1 MLNLLEDG
9 LTAQAVGGQDA
20 SRTPTGPDSK
30 SGGYSNAS
38 SALTPS
44 SAPAASIP
52 NSSQSF
58 ETPRRSQTYG
68 RRPEELHIPFSG
80 TGMGQ
85 QSSKDLARPTSY
97 RSTQEVGSGVTPG
110 IHLQQ
115 ATPQANQ
122 LSNVTGSSLPGALQP
137 GRPGPPMINTAH
149 SSIPGLSQSL
159 NQPQSAHSARSSTG
173 GQAHSYSRSS
183 PAGMDQQKYV
193 PYTNTPESSKYTST
207 PTQKY
212 SSQTPQGDSIYSPL
226 GLADIRPLADQEMSD
241 GPSSTNPYSNDG
253 LLSVPTNSNYL
264 APWAVYAFD
273 WCKWPVQQHVSKD
286 GGGKMAIGSYVED
299 GHNFVSTGLSP
310 STEYQESSGSR
321 SNAEPRYKFSTL
333 MLSQRLTWT
342 GMSPN
347 TVWNISK

>member
-1 MLNLLEDG
+1 M
-9 LTAQAVGGQDA
+9 
-20 SRTPTGPDSK
+20 
-30 SGGYSNAS
+30 
-38 SALTPS
+38 
-44 SAPAASIP
+44 
-52 NSSQSF
+52 QSF

-80 TGMGQ
+80 TSIGH
-85 QSSKDLARPTSY
+85 QSSKDLPRPTSY
-97 RSTQEVGSGVTPG
+97 RSTQEVGAGLTPG
-110 IHLQQ
+110 INVQQ

-122 LSNVTGSSLPGALQP
+122 FSNAPGSSLPGALQP
-137 GRPGPPMINTAH
+137 GRPGPPTINTAP
-149 SSIPGLSQSL
+149 SSIPGLSHSS

-173 GQAHSYSRSS
+173 GQAHGYSRSS

-207 PTQKY
+207 PTNKY

-241 GPSSTNPYSNDG
+241 GPSSANPYSNDG

-273 WCKWPVQQHVSKD
+273 WCKWPVQQHVLKD

-299 GHNFVSTGLSP
+299 GHNFVSHGLSF
-310 STEYQESSGSR
+310 SR
-321 SNAEPRYKFSTL
+321 IIRVFRTF
-333 MLSQRLTWT
+333 
-342 GMSPN
+342 
-347 TVWNISK
+347 I

>member
-1 MLNLLEDG
+1 MHNLFEYG
-9 LTAQAVGGQDA
+9 LTAQAAGGQDA
-20 SRTPTGPDSK
+20 TRTATGHDSD
-30 SGGYSNAS
+30 SAGYSNVS
-38 SALTPS
+38 PALTPS
-44 SAPAASIP
+44 SAPASSIP

-80 TGMGQ
+80 TSMGQ
-85 QSSKDLARPTSY
+85 QSSKDLPRSTSY
-97 RSTQEVGSGVTPG
+97 HSTQDVGAGLTPG
-110 IHLQQ
+110 INVQQ

-122 LSNVTGSSLPGALQP
+122 FSNTQGGSLPGALQP
-137 GRPGPPMINTAH
+137 GRPGHPTINTAS
-149 SSIPGLSQSL
+149 SSIPGLPHSSNKPL
-159 NQPQSAHSARSSTG
+159 SAQSARSSTG

-207 PTQKY
+207 PTHKY

-241 GPSSTNPYSNDG
+241 GPSSANPYSNDG

-299 GHNFVSTGLSP
+299 GHNFVSHGL
-310 STEYQESSGSR
+310 
-321 SNAEPRYKFSTL
+321 
-333 MLSQRLTWT
+333 
-342 GMSPN
+342 
-347 TVWNISK
+347 

>member
-1 MLNLLEDG
+1 MFGYG
-9 LTAQAVGGQDA
+9 LKAQAAGGQDA
-20 SRTPTGPDSK
+20 SRTPTGPESN

-44 SAPAASIP
+44 AAPAST
-52 NSSQSF
+52 NTHSSQSF

-68 RRPEELHIPFSG
+68 PRPEELHIPFSG
-80 TGMGQ
+80 TSMGQ
-85 QSSKDLARPTSY
+85 QSSKDPPRPTSY
-97 RSTQEVGSGVTPG
+97 RSTQEVGAGVTPG
-110 IHLQQ
+110 INVQQ
-115 ATPQANQ
+115 ATPQSNQ
-122 LSNVTGSSLPGALQP
+122 FSNVSGSSLPGALQP
-137 GRPGPPMINTAH
+137 GRPGPPTINTAP
-149 SSIPGLSQSL
+149 SSIPGLSQSS

-193 PYTNTPESSKYTST
+193 PYTNTPESSKYAST
-207 PTQKY
+207 PTHKY

-241 GPSSTNPYSNDG
+241 GPSSANPYSNDG

-299 GHNFVSTGLSP
+299 GHNFVSTGP
-310 STEYQESSGSR
+310 SFNRISR
-321 SNAEPRYKFSTL
+321 VFTGFSSNAEPRFKFSTL
-333 MLSQRLTWT
+333 MLSKRRTWI
-342 GMSPN
+342 GMRPN
-347 TVWNISK
+347 TVWNMSK

>member
-1 MLNLLEDG
+1 MLNLFGYG
-9 LTAQAVGGQDA
+9 LTAQAAGGQDT
-20 SRTPTGPDSK
+20 SRTSTGHDSN
-30 SGGYSNAS
+30 SAGYSSAS

-44 SAPAASIP
+44 SAPASSLP
-52 NSSQSF
+52 NSLQSF

-80 TGMGQ
+80 TSTGQ
-85 QSSKDLARPTSY
+85 QSSKDLPRPTSY
-97 RSTQEVGSGVTPG
+97 RSTQEVGAGAGLTPG
-110 IHLQQ
+110 INVQQ

-122 LSNVTGSSLPGALQP
+122 FSNTPGSSLPGALQP
-137 GRPGPPMINTAH
+137 GRPGPPTINTAP
-149 SSIPGLSQSL
+149 SSIPGLSHSS
-159 NQPQSAHSARSSTG
+159 NQPQSTHSARSSTG

-207 PTQKY
+207 PSHKY
-212 SSQTPQGDSIYSPL
+212 STQTPQRDSVYSPL

-241 GPSSTNPYSNDG
+241 GPSSANPYSNDG

-299 GHNFVSTGLSP
+299 GHNFVSHGLSFN
-310 STEYQESSGSR
+310 GIIR
-321 SNAEPRYKFSTL
+321 VFRIF
-333 MLSQRLTWT
+333 
-342 GMSPN
+342 
-347 TVWNISK
+347 I